1 MDEVIAVFTD
11 LGEVGIDP
19 EASPGNGSY
28 YVKLYDGT
36 FDECGYD
43 TLSEAL
49 GEMCYFRERHER
61 EKNTQ

>member
-19 EASPGNGSY
+19 EASPGNGAY

-43 TLSEAL
+43 TLEEAL
-49 GEMCYFRERHER
+49 EEMCYFRTRR
-61 EKNTQ
+61 GKGTQ